1 MGSIARMRALVLLCS
16 CACVRAQVKPVV
28 TTATLVSSACASS
41 ASLSPSA
48 SFPQIITSFATPLD
62 SQGGKMLVEIYN
74 GTMTTGSPPIA
85 SGESKYGGHGTAAI
99 TKFGGSVV
107 TFHGGTTGWSECTAS
122 VRPSASLTPTSNI
135 VCRVGWTNLDHTLSG
150 FTIPCS
156 AVYSYAPVPPH
167 RTMDM
172 MSNAV

>member
-1 MGSIARMRALVLLCS
+1 
-16 CACVRAQVKPVV
+16 
-28 TTATLVSSACASS
+28 
-41 ASLSPSA
+41 
-48 SFPQIITSFATPLD
+48 
-62 SQGGKMLVEIYN
+62 MLVEIYN

-156 AVYSYAPVPPH
+156 LQLRASASAPHHGHDVECGVSECASRRKYLSKIQQRIDDFIPGDHGDCLSHHPCVSISPIS
-167 RTMDM
+167 RRWRI
-172 MSNAV
+172 AF